1 MDTPS
6 LPHSVEAERCVLG
19 AILLD
24 NEALPPILQV
34 LEPADFFLSGH
45 GRILAQMLK
54 LSERSHPIDLVTLHE
69 EIERAGELEAVG
81 GSAYLSSLVDGVP
94 MVSNV
99 GFYAGIVKEKAALR
113 EIARTADAAVQRALK
128 GREKPD
134 IILNSTEAALKNIAA
149 HYLNGSWA
157 HRNLKFCTGAEL
169 AAETSSEPR
178 WIARPW
184 VPAGSITE
192 VAGKVKLAGKTTWL
206 LHMSRAVV
214 EGTNFMGE
222 PTTRT
227 PVVYLTEQSPA
238 SFRPQL
244 EKTDLLG
251 RDDFVVLF
259 WAETLGL
266 DWETVVQVAVREC
279 KRRGSGLL
287 IIDTLGQFA
296 GLEGDSENNAGDAL
310 LAMQPLQKAAAEGL
324 SIVTA
329 RHERKAGGAVGD
341 ASRGSSAFA
350 GAVDTLVA
358 IRRPRGKHRDTIR
371 SLQGVSRFDGVPE
384 ELMVELT
391 QDGYEAVGQ
400 ATDLAAREA
409 EEAILGSAPQTQ
421 EEAARLDSLL
431 EGTSVTRT
439 TAQRVIK
446 KLLASGLIVKTGM
459 GRKNSPHRFWM
470 PGCVRSVP

>member
-1 MDTPS
+1 M
-6 LPHSVEAERCVLG
+6 
-19 AILLD
+19 
-24 NEALPPILQV
+24 
-34 LEPADFFLSGH
+34 
-45 GRILAQMLK
+45 
-54 LSERSHPIDLVTLHE
+54 
-69 EIERAGELEAVG
+69 
-81 GSAYLSSLVDGVP
+81 
-94 MVSNV
+94 
-99 GFYAGIVKEKAALR
+99 
-113 EIARTADAAVQRALK
+113 
-128 GREKPD
+128 
-134 IILNSTEAALKNIAA
+134 
-149 HYLNGSWA
+149 
-157 HRNLKFCTGAEL
+157 
-169 AAETSSEPR
+169 
-178 WIARPW
+178 
-184 VPAGSITE
+184 
-192 VAGKVKLAGKTTWL
+192 
-206 LHMSRAVV
+206 
-214 EGTNFMGE
+214 
-222 PTTRT
+222 
-227 PVVYLTEQSPA
+227 YLTEQSRA

-279 KRRGSGLL
+279 ERRGSGLL

-324 SIVTA
+324 SIVTV

-409 EEAILGSAPQTQ
+409 EEAILESAPQTQ
-421 EEAARLDSLL
+421 EEAISLDSLL

-446 KLLASGLIVKTGM
+446 KLLASGLIAKTGM